1 MSGSLLRFW
10 AIVFV
15 ALSISPFTAPF
26 STCDLTRTHT
36 TDEGAMGAVVR
47 ARIVA
52 DDSVAILATFS
63 PLLHCDLLLAAPP
76 ALVVNEASW
85 YRTAPTILR
94 L

>member
-1 MSGSLLRFW
+1 MSVRVLRFW
-10 AIVFV
+10 AIVFIV
-15 ALSISPFTAPF
+15 LSVSPFTAPF

-36 TDEGAMGAVVR
+36 TDEGAMGAVV
-47 ARIVA
+47 AAKVVA

-63 PLLHCDLLLAAPP
+63 PLLHCALLLAAPP
-76 ALVVNEASW
+76 VLVVNEASW